1 MDKIAPY
8 QSIRLVA
15 KAGMLGCPIKNGL
28 PCGLCEYGSFCHA
41 LVEAFTEARK
51 IGESNPTIGAII
63 NQEYENRIAKKLK
76 GGDDNA

>member
-15 KAGMLGCPIKNGL
+15 KAGMLECPIRNSL

-41 LVEAFTEARK
+41 LVEAFTQARELGK
-51 IGESNPTIGAII
+51 TNATIEAII
-63 NQEYENRIAKKLK
+63 NQEYENKIAEKIK
-76 GGDDNA
+76 GGDKK

>member
-15 KAGMLGCPIKNGL
+15 KAGMLGCPTKNGL

-41 LVEAFTEARK
+41 LIDAFTEARK
-51 IGESNPTIGAII
+51 LGETDKKIADII
-63 NQEYENRIAKKLK
+63 NYEYEEKIRIQHQE
-76 GGDDNA
+76 G